1 MCVCDNLSK
10 CDAISGGGT
19 RTAGHITLT
28 AKRTGMWNCAFSR
41 MALAYRKH
49 SCESCRQISPQ
60 ALV

>member
-1 MCVCDNLSK
+1 MSACDSLSK
-10 CDAISGGGT
+10 RNVISSGST
-19 RTAGHITLT
+19 RTTGHITLT

-41 MALAYRKH
+41 MALAYKKH